1 MAYRPPSYDAK
12 NFCRRYWKPA
22 LAELGINYRQPYNTR
37 QTLIS
42 HGLEAGMNPVAIAA
56 LTDRDVRTLY
66 ESYAGLVNPPKLP
79 DLLPAFGPV
88 SEVDSPVDRSDT
100 SP

>member
-1 MAYRPPSYDAK
+1 
-12 NFCRRYWKPA
+12 
-22 LAELGINYRQPYNTR
+22 
-37 QTLIS
+37 
-42 HGLEAGMNPVAIAA
+42 MNPVAIAA

-66 ESYAGLVNPPKLP
+66 ENYAGLVNPPKLP
-79 DLLPAFGPV
+79 DLLPAFDPV